1 MAQGDGFIY
10 NNFKEQ
16 LMEEIFNLSSG
27 ADTIKLTLH
36 TGYTPDIDAHVQWSN
51 VSGTEYGTADGYTAG
66 GKTLAN
72 QDTTQDDANDRG
84 VFDADNV
91 VWTSLGALTPDTP
104 SHAILWDDTSPNDEL
119 ICYWVIGT
127 TATTGGDYTLSFGA
141 NGIIL
146 LT

>member
-16 LMEEIFNLSSG
+16 LMEEVFNLSSG
-27 ADTIKLTLH
+27 ADTIQLSLH
-36 TGYTPDIDAHVQWSN
+36 TSYTPDIDTHTQYSDV
-51 VSGTEYGTADGYTAG
+51 VGTEYGAGSGYATK
-66 GKTLAN
+66 GKVLAN
-72 QDTTQDDANDRG
+72 QDTTQDNANDRG

-91 VWTSLGALTPDTP
+91 VWTSLGPLTPDTP
-104 SHAILWDDTSPNDEL
+104 SHAILWDETSPNDEL